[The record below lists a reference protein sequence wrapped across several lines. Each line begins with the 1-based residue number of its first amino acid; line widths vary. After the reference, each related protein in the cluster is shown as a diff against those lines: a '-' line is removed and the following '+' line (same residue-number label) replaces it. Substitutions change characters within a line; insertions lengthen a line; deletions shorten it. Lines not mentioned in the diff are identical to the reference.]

1 MLKRTFTTLAALAI
15 AGASASSAYGSEEAL
30 LKLLV
35 SRGLIKK
42 SDADS
47 ILAET
52 SKPAKS
58 GKSVVDAKGA
68 TVTSVAP
75 SKLKLSDSIE
85 QLKIYGDLRLRWQHA
100 NADLDGAGNN
110 FQDQSFRFRLLLGA
124 EVTLAEDLFAGF
136 EFSTGSSPTDRF
148 VTLGQDADGSGDYK
162 VAISKA
168 YVGWNP
174 IPEISLVGG
183 RQAVPFYSTELVWDN
198 DVRLDGVTEKVD
210 LAKLM
215 NLGGGFGLDLIAGQF
230 ISGNN
235 QSFESSAVL
244 GRSQN
249 TDAWLYQAQVKASA
263 NVGPAKVTVAPGVLW
278 ANGAFSSNNPRKG
291 ALGLGGSALAA
302 TADVANDVGALL
314 LPGDVS
320 FDLAGAPVKLLWDF
334 AYNFEASTATDRLV
348 ATTSGNED
356 RLAYLVG
363 FKIGDNV
370 TKGDL
375 SFYANYRHLGAGS
388 VNQGFSDSDFGLGFL
403 NQRGF
408 QVGTCYNL
416 TNAASVS
423 LAYSATRQIDQD
435 LTLLPSG
442 GVNATQL
449 ATIQLGV
456 EF

>member
-1 MLKRTFTTLAALAI
+1 MLKRTLTTLATLAI
-15 AGASASSAYGSEEAL
+15 AGSSISSAYGSEEAL

-42 SDADS
+42 TDADA

-52 SKPAKS
+52 AKAPK
-58 GKSVVDAKGA
+58 GAGALADAKGGA
-68 TVTSVAP
+68 KGSVAT
-75 SKLKLSDSIE
+75 SKLKLNDSIE

-100 NADLDGAGNN
+100 NADLDGAGND
-110 FQDQSFRFRLLLGA
+110 FQDQAFRFRLLVGA
-124 EVTLAEDLFAGF
+124 EVTLADDIFAGF
-136 EFSTGSSPTDRF
+136 EFAPGTSPTDRF
-148 VTLGQDADGSGDYK
+148 STFGQETDNSGDYK

-168 YVGWNP
+168 FLGWNP
-174 IPEISLVGG
+174 LPEVSLIGG
-183 RQAVPFYSTELVWDN
+183 RQAVPFYSTEMVWDR
-198 DVRLDGVTEKVD
+198 DVRLDGVSEKVD
-210 LAKLM
+210 LGKLWG
-215 NLGGGFGLDLIAGQF
+215 LGSGVGLELIAGQF

-235 QSFESSAVL
+235 QSYESSAVL

-249 TDAWLYQAQVKASA
+249 TDAWLYQTQLKASA
-263 NVGPAKVTVAPGVLW
+263 DLGGAKVTVAPGVLW
-278 ANGAFSSNNPRKG
+278 ANGAFSSNNPGKG
-291 ALGLGGSALAA
+291 LLGLGGNGLSA
-302 TADVANDVGALL
+302 TPDVANDIGALL
-314 LPGDVS
+314 LPGDIS
-320 FDLAGAPVKLLWDF
+320 FDVAGAPVKFLWDF

-356 RLAYLVG
+356 RLAYLLG
-363 FKIGDNV
+363 FKIGDNQ

-416 TNAASVS
+416 TSSASLSV
-423 LAYSATRQIDQD
+423 AYSATRQIDED

-442 GVNATQL
+442 GINATQL

>member
-1 MLKRTFTTLAALAI
+1 MLKRTLTTLAALAI
-15 AGASASSAYGSEEAL
+15 AGSSVSSAYGSEEAL

-42 SDADS
+42 SDADA
-47 ILAET
+47 IQAET
-52 SKPAKS
+52 AKAAKS
-58 GKSVVDAKGA
+58 GKSAVDAKG
-68 TVTSVAP
+68 VTSGSVAS
-75 SKLKLSDSIE
+75 SKLKLSDSIQE
-85 QLKIYGDLRLRWQHA
+85 LKIYGDLRLRWQHA
-100 NADLDGAGNN
+100 NADVDLAGND
-110 FQDQSFRFRLLLGA
+110 FQDQSFRFRLLVGA
-124 EVTLAEDLFAGF
+124 EVTLAEDVFAGF
-136 EFSTGSSPTDRF
+136 EFATGSSPTDRF
-148 VTLGQDADGSGDYK
+148 VTLGQDADNSGDYD

-168 YVGWNP
+168 FLGWNP

-183 RQAVPFYSTELVWDN
+183 RQAVPFYSTELVWDR
-198 DVRLDGVTEKVD
+198 DVRLDGITEKFD
-210 LAKLM
+210 LAKLW
-215 NLGGGFGLDLIAGQF
+215 NLGSGLGLDLIAGQF
-230 ISGNN
+230 ITGNN
-235 QSFESSAVL
+235 QSFESAAPL

-263 NVGPAKVTVAPGVLW
+263 NVGAAKVTVAPGVMW
-278 ANGAFSSNNPRKG
+278 ANGAFSSNNPGKG
-291 ALGLGGSALAA
+291 SLGLVASGVSQ

-348 ATTSGNED
+348 AATSGGED
-356 RLAYLVG
+356 RLAYLLG
-363 FKIGDNV
+363 FKIGDNL

-388 VNQGFSDSDFGLGFL
+388 VNEGFSDSDFGLGAL

-408 QVGTCYNL
+408 QIGTCYNL
-416 TNAASVS
+416 TNAASLS
-423 LAYSATRQIDQD
+423 LAYSATRQIDKD
-435 LTLLPSG
+435 LSLLPSG
-442 GVNATQL
+442 GLNATQL